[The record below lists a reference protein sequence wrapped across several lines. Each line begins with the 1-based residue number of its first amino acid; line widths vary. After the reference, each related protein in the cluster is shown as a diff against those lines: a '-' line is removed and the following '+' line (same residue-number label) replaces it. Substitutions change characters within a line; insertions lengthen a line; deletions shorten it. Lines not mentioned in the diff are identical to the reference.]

1 MPQTG
6 KQIQFKAGTYANYA
20 AITSKDVNTVYFCT
34 DASRLFVGDVEY
46 TRPLLSGA
54 GAPAATIALDNPKD
68 TIYYDTT
75 NKELYITVSGGA
87 WIKVTTRSELTT
99 LDTTLRG
106 LITALTTKFDNH
118 IADKNNPHNVTA
130 AGIGAATTEELAG
143 VNTTA
148 QKGVTDAAA
157 AKTAAD
163 NAQATANAAKSQAD
177 TNKANIEALQNKPS
191 ADITSADVTAWN
203 AEKGAKE
210 AAEAAQETAD
220 GAVEDA
226 ADALAA
232 AQAAQRTADGKADT
246 GVVDGINQRLGT
258 AEGEID
264 ELQRTV
270 EGLTGAMHFL
280 GITTT
285 IITDGATTTTVTVN
299 NETVTAA
306 SGDVVIYGDQ
316 EYVFNGTTWA
326 LFGDT
331 SDYLLKNTASETYE
345 TKGDATAK
353 LNEAKAY
360 ADTQRDAAKSHAD
373 SVANTAKTEAIA
385 AAATDATTKAN
396 NAVTTA
402 NAYTDQQVLAAALV
416 WGEF

>member
-75 NKELYITVSGGA
+75 NKELYITVAGGA
-87 WIKVTTRSELTT
+87 WIKVTTRSELA
-99 LDTTLRG
+99 
-106 LITALTTKFDNH
+106 ALTTIVNNH
-118 IADKNNPHNVTA
+118 IANKENPHNVTA
-130 AGIGAATTEELAG
+130 AQIGAATTGALEE

-148 QKGVTDAAA
+148 QKGVTDAAD

-163 NAQATANAAKSQAD
+163 NAQATANAAKNQAD
-177 TNKANIEALQNKPS
+177 TNKVNIEALQNKPS
-191 ADITSADVTAWN
+191 ADITSNDVTAWN

-226 ADALAA
+226 AAALTAALAA
-232 AQAAQRTADGKADT
+232 QGTANGKADT
-246 GVVDGINQRLGT
+246 AVVEDIDTRVT
-258 AEGEID
+258 ALEED
-264 ELQRTV
+264 VEDLQKTV

-285 IITDGATTTTVTVN
+285 AITDGATTTTVTVN

-331 SDYLLKNTASETYE
+331 SDYLLKDTASQTYE
-345 TKGDATAK
+345 TKGDATNK
-353 LNEAKAY
+353 LTEAKNY
-360 ADTQRDAAKSHAD
+360 ADDQRDAAKSYAD
-373 SVANTAKTEAIA
+373 GVATTAKTEAVA

-396 NAVTTA
+396 NAVTSA
-402 NAYTDQQVLAAALV
+402 NAYTDQQIANAALV